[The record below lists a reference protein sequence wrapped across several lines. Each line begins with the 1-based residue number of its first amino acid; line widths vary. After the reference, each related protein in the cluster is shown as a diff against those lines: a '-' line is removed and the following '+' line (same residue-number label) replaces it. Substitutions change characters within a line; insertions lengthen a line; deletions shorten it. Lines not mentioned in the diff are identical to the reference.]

1 MKTNMKRY
9 FLISVMALG
18 VALSAAA
25 QGSGTDYPAR
35 VELVKAQSAWFNS
48 ANAAG
53 LSVDPLNIYH
63 ELMFGY
69 GLGRGD
75 FRLQPE
81 GNTNILDIATSGSAK
96 LGQGFV
102 WGSFSYKNTPPR
114 TPASTP

>member
-1 MKTNMKRY
+1 M
-9 FLISVMALG
+9 VLG
-18 VALSAAA
+18 IAFGAAA
-25 QGSGTDYPAR
+25 QGSGTGYPAG
-35 VELVKAQSAWFNS
+35 VELTKVQSVWFNS

-81 GNTNILDIATSGSAK
+81 GNTNILDIATSGAAK
-96 LGQGFV
+96 LGRGFV
-102 WGSFSYKNTPPR
+102 
-114 TPASTP
+114 